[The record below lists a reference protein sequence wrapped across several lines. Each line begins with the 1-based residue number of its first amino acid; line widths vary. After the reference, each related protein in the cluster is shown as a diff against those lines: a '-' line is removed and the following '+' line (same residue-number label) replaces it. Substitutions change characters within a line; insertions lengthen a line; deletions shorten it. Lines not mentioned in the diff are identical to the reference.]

1 MPERYVEAILKYMA
15 DREYQPLKPRQ
26 LARWMGVS
34 REDYGTFRAAVKSL
48 RDSGHVV
55 LGGADVLMLPEMP
68 GRVVGFFRQNPK
80 GFGFVVP
87 ESPNAHGD
95 LFIPPEAA
103 GGAVSGDLVVARAK
117 KRGRRD
123 GQVLYRGRIVEILK
137 RGRNRFVGQIRNAE
151 GTWFVLPDGKQMTT
165 PIVVKDVGKAG
176 PKAGQKVVVEIVR
189 YPEPGQLPTGVIVE
203 ELGPAG
209 PLEVETRAVILA
221 HGLSERFSDGV
232 LADARAA
239 AEAFD
244 ASDREGRED
253 LTGWTI
259 VTIDPDTAR
268 DFDDAISLTKNGDG
282 TWELGVHIADVSHF
296 VAEGTALD
304 AEARSRGNSTY
315 FPRRVLPMLPEILSN
330 GVCSLQEGRPRFCKS
345 ALITYDDDGR
355 VVGARLA
362 ETVIS
367 STRRLTYA
375 QAQSICDGDADF
387 EPNVVEVVRNM
398 EVLARRIEA
407 RRRSQGM
414 LHLDLPEVELV
425 LDDNDKVADVQ
436 PEESAYTHTII
447 EMFMV
452 EANEAVA
459 RLFGELERPILR
471 RIHPGPDSAGTKQ
484 FSAFVRAAGH
494 KISKDLTRDDMQ
506 KLLESVRGKPE
517 SYAVNMALLK
527 IISQAE
533 YSPMQVGHFALASKC
548 YCHFTSPIRRYP
560 DLTVH
565 RLLGEY
571 CRGRLETR
579 PPEDVPALVELGE
592 HCTAAE
598 QRSEAAERELNKVLV
613 LQLLSGRIGEVCQG
627 VITGVMNF
635 GIFVQL
641 PRYGIDG
648 LVRVQE
654 LGDDWW
660 EVNVRRGEVRGQ
672 RTGRKFRIGD
682 LLAVHIAAVDVPGRQ
697 LDLIPHREPGT
708 KKKRKSRKKK

>member
-1 MPERYVEAILKYMA
+1 VDTLAVIRQFELPDEFGEAA
-15 DREYQPLKPRQ
+15 
-26 LARWMGVS
+26 LAEAR
-34 REDYGTFRAAVKSL
+34 RA
-48 RDSGHVV
+48 
-55 LGGADVLMLPEMP
+55 P
-68 GRVVGFFRQNPK
+68 GRLD
-80 GFGFVVP
+80 
-87 ESPNAHGD
+87 E
-95 LFIPPEAA
+95 
-103 GGAVSGDLVVARAK
+103 GALA
-117 KRGRRD
+117 GRRD
-123 GQVLYRGRIVEILK
+123 
-137 RGRNRFVGQIRNAE
+137 
-151 GTWFVLPDGKQMTT
+151 
-165 PIVVKDVGKAG
+165 
-176 PKAGQKVVVEIVR
+176 
-189 YPEPGQLPTGVIVE
+189 
-203 ELGPAG
+203 
-209 PLEVETRAVILA
+209 
-221 HGLSERFSDGV
+221 
-232 LADARAA
+232 
-239 AEAFD
+239 
-244 ASDREGRED
+244 
-253 LTGWTI
+253 LTGETVI
-259 VTIDPDTAR
+259 TIDPEDAR
-268 DFDDAISLTKNGDG
+268 DYDDAISLAENGDG
-282 TWELGVHIADVSHF
+282 TVTLGVHIADVSHF
-296 VAEGTALD
+296 VAEGTALG

-330 GVCSLQEGRPRFCKS
+330 GVCSLQEGQPRFCKS

-355 VVGARLA
+355 VVSARLA

-375 QAQSICDGDADF
+375 QAQNICDGEDADF

-398 EVLARRIEA
+398 ELLARRIEA

-425 LDDNDKVADVQ
+425 LDDNDAVVDVG
-436 PEESAYTHTII
+436 PEDEAYTHTII

-459 RLFGELERPILR
+459 RLFDELERPILR

-494 KISKDLTRDDMQ
+494 KISKDLTRADMQ
-506 KLLESVRGKPE
+506 KLLESVRGRPE

-527 IISQAE
+527 VISQAE

-565 RLLGEY
+565 RLIGEY

-579 PPEDVPALVELGE
+579 PPEDVPELVKLGE

-613 LQLLSGRIGEVCQG
+613 LQLLSERIGEVCDG

-697 LDLIPHREPGT
+697 LDLVPHRKEKGDG
-708 KKKRKSRKKK
+708 SLFS